1 MDRFLIRGGLPLK
14 GTVTTIRAKNSVLPL
29 LAACLLVEDTCT
41 IEDVPLLEDVNTM
54 LKLLKSIGA
63 RVELKIPSQ
72 GKGGACVRVTA
83 RGKLVPQA
91 PYDIVRKMRASYYVL
106 GPLLARFGFCE
117 VSLPGG
123 CAIGPRPVDL
133 HLKGISALGARV
145 VLKQGYI
152 QARARFLR
160 GTTMLLEGNKGPS
173 VGATINTMMAAVL
186 ARGETIIEG
195 AACEP
200 EVADVANFL
209 NSMGACI
216 AGAGTLTIRI
226 QGVKHLSG
234 TTYTPIPDRIE
245 AGTLAVASAITQGS
259 VSITRCE
266 PNHLTAVIAKLRELG
281 ARVET
286 TTDTIFVEMDSRPEP
301 VKITT
306 APYPGFPTDLQA
318 QFTAL
323 LTLANGTST
332 ITENIFESRF
342 LHALELNRMGASID
356 ISGNMAIIHG
366 TDHLEGAQV
375 MASDLRASAALVLA
389 GLAARGQTELLR
401 IYHLDRGYQ
410 RLEEKLT
417 SLGADI
423 KRVSS

>member
-1 MDRFLIRGGLPLK
+1 MDRFLISGGKTLK
-14 GTVTTIRAKNSVLPL
+14 GTVTTARAKNAVLPI
-29 LAACLLVEDTCT
+29 LAACLLTEDTCE
-41 IEDVPLLEDVNTM
+41 IKEVPILDDVNTM
-54 LKLLKSIGA
+54 LKLLKSIGVKSEVKPA
-63 RVELKIPSQ
+63 PKGKQ
-72 GKGGACVRVTA
+72 GNIVKVTA
-83 RGKLVPQA
+83 RGKLTPKA

-133 HLKGISALGARV
+133 HLKGINALGARV
-145 VLKQGYI
+145 TLKQGYI
-152 QARARFLR
+152 HARTRSLK
-160 GTTMLLEGNKGPS
+160 GNTILLAGNKGPS
-173 VGATINTMMAAVL
+173 VGATINTMMAATL
-186 ARGETIIEG
+186 AQGETVIEG

-200 EVADVANFL
+200 EVTDVANFL
-209 NSMGACI
+209 TSMGACI
-216 AGAGTLTIRI
+216 KGAGTPIIRI
-226 QGVKHLSG
+226 RGVKELAG
-234 TTYTPIPDRIE
+234 CTYTPIPDRIE
-245 AGTLAVASAITQGS
+245 AGTLAVAGAITQGS
-259 VSITRCE
+259 VKILGCE

-281 ARVET
+281 ARIE
-286 TTDTIFVEMDSRPEP
+286 TDTNSLWVEMNCRPEP
-301 VKITT
+301 VNITT

-323 LTLANGTST
+323 LTLTNGTSVV
-332 ITENIFESRF
+332 TENIFESRF

-366 TDHLEGAQV
+366 TDHLTGAQV

-389 GLAARGQTELLR
+389 GLAARGKTEILR

-410 RLEEKLT
+410 RLEEKLR

-423 KRVSS
+423 KRVSY